1 MLKKIS
7 FILQTI
13 VGLLQSL
20 RVYSQSKSL
29 IFLLCSLL
37 SVQEFKKLLSS
48 DNLTKEIKKFDEL
61 ILQFNQLK
69 NESTGE
75 EDVNQLL
82 SNDLINALKTKLSD
96 EKELIQKAAEKVKE
110 QKTDLIQ
117 QLEEL
122 VANEQNIGKAFKSLK
137 IIRLEWTRLNESVGF
152 IQKDVDRQ
160 FTKALE
166 DFYYNINIYKAIQ
179 DHDLKRN
186 EQLKEE
192 ILVKLKSCTEKQTSK
207 ALMVELKELRTEW
220 ESIGPVKKRITRR
233 LLD

>member
-1 MLKKIS
+1 MFTSI
-7 FILQTI
+7 
-13 VGLLQSL
+13 
-20 RVYSQSKSL
+20 
-29 IFLLCSLL
+29 
-37 SVQEFKKLLSS
+37 VQEFKKLLSS

-137 IIRLEWTRLNESVGF
+137 
-152 IQKDVDRQ
+152 K
-160 FTKALE
+160 
-166 DFYYNINIYKAIQ
+166 
-179 DHDLKRN
+179 
-186 EQLKEE
+186 
-192 ILVKLKSCTEKQTSK
+192 
-207 ALMVELKELRTEW
+207 
-220 ESIGPVKKRITRR
+220 
-233 LLD
+233 